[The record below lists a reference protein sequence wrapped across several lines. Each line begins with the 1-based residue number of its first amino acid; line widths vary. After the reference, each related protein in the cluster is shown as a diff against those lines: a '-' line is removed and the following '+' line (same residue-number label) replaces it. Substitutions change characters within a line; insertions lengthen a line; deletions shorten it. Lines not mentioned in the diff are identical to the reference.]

1 MRERRWRMDMYETIS
16 YVIVDKSGQ
25 YERCEDF
32 EDHEVMRTEL
42 LGMIE

>member
-1 MRERRWRMDMYETIS
+1 MDMYETIS

>member
-1 MRERRWRMDMYETIS
+1 MDMYETIS

-25 YERCEDF
+25 YGLREDF
-32 EDHEVMRTEL
+32 EDHEVMKAEL